1 MKREISIGTVLLA
14 AIVVAGAAL
23 RLYGLSVNSLWL
35 DEATTLQISSLPFWG
50 IAFADPVHPPL
61 FYWIEHVAVHLFGTT
76 EFGLRLVPALCGIL
90 AIPVFYLLGK
100 ETDGPATGIIAAG
113 LIAVSPFHIIYSQ
126 EARMYS
132 LVLLLVSLAFLFYLR
147 AMNGNTLR
155 EWALFGLFSALSVWT
170 HYYTF
175 LIIGVIFLHAIII
188 AGRRQKY
195 RGLVL
200 SLLFFTTGT
209 VPLAIPVLALIR
221 TRSSIGSVFGVQGWA
236 MLDTTLQHLAGYG
249 FVTVLICLVAYVLG
263 TVAYSIE
270 NKEKGLLLMMGFAI
284 PLAVSVLL
292 SEHITMVPRYLIWL
306 LPFFLI
312 PIAYAG
318 RIIYEGMPKVMGF
331 RPVATAMLVLL
342 LCTPLAPLTTGTVNT
357 DWRGFSDTLT
367 SLTEPGDQVIV
378 MPGYTAK
385 VLGYYYDNE
394 TDGTIL
400 SVANNLT
407 DLQAVALEQ
416 KDCWIVTSVHL
427 QQTDDNGAAYEY
439 LENTTKIIDGDP
451 LSDVVLYHE
460 RAMIP

>member
-1 MKREISIGTVLLA
+1 
-14 AIVVAGAAL
+14 
-23 RLYGLSVNSLWL
+23 
-35 DEATTLQISSLPFWG
+35 
-50 IAFADPVHPPL
+50 
-61 FYWIEHVAVHLFGTT
+61 
-76 EFGLRLVPALCGIL
+76 
-90 AIPVFYLLGK
+90 
-100 ETDGPATGIIAAG
+100 
-113 LIAVSPFHIIYSQ
+113 
-126 EARMYS
+126 
-132 LVLLLVSLAFLFYLR
+132 
-147 AMNGNTLR
+147 
-155 EWALFGLFSALSVWT
+155 
-170 HYYTF
+170 
-175 LIIGVIFLHAIII
+175 
-188 AGRRQKY
+188 
-195 RGLVL
+195 
-200 SLLFFTTGT
+200 
-209 VPLAIPVLALIR
+209 
-221 TRSSIGSVFGVQGWA
+221 
-236 MLDTTLQHLAGYG
+236 
-249 FVTVLICLVAYVLG
+249 VAYVLG

-270 NKEKGLLLMMGFAI
+270 NKEKGLLLVMGFAI

-416 KDCWIVTSVHL
+416 KGRWIVTSVHL
-427 QQTDDNGAAYEY
+427 RQTDDNGAAYEY